1 MSKYNLQ
8 WIWLLHLTEIHSRR
22 YITFMILCL
31 IDLLIRSSNNSKWK
45 SESIS
50 HSVVS
55 DSLWCHGL
63 CPAKLLCP
71 WNSAGKNNGV
81 GSHSLLQ
88 GMGVLLTQ
96 SLNPGFPHCR
106 QILYHL
112 SHWRSPRPSCM
123 DYYEYKINSMKL
135 QRHVTSIKFLKAQW
149 SALCW

>member
-1 MSKYNLQ
+1 MTAHWSNKVR
-8 WIWLLHLTEIHSRR
+8 HASV
-22 YITFMILCL
+22 
-31 IDLLIRSSNNSKWK
+31 SS
-45 SESIS
+45 
-50 HSVVS
+50 SVMS
-55 DSLWCHGL
+55 DSLRPYGL
-63 CPAKLLCP
+63 EPERLLCP

-135 QRHVTSIKFLKAQW
+135 QRHVTSIKFLKAQ
-149 SALCW
+149 